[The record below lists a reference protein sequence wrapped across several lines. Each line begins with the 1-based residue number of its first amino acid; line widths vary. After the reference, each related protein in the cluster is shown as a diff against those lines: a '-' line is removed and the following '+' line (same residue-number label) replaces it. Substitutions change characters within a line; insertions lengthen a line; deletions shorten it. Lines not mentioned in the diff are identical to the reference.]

1 MSKKNSKRSERDF
14 DKAKIKKD
22 NGLNVSYDKDELSTM
37 VPHLMKELSN
47 KKNSLKIEA
56 VEYEVEEELENQN
69 TETEKCVMEDLS
81 NPKTIDFLRRC
92 STKEEALEILN
103 YLLKRNELSEEN
115 YKIFKKKIN
124 KSSGLEKL
132 IRESGGFKRPGYY
145 MRKYYYSKT
154 QKNDKVKD

>member
-1 MSKKNSKRSERDF
+1 
-14 DKAKIKKD
+14 
-22 NGLNVSYDKDELSTM
+22 
-37 VPHLMKELSN
+37 
-47 KKNSLKIEA
+47 
-56 VEYEVEEELENQN
+56 
-69 TETEKCVMEDLS
+69 
-81 NPKTIDFLRRC
+81 
-92 STKEEALEILN
+92 LN